1 MIRWLKNRGPEIVSI
16 HIPKTGG
23 TSFWRV
29 LEHVYAP
36 EAVQR
41 VFPGDYEG
49 REKFLI
55 ERSIRALHGHIRY
68 RDLGGFFNLP
78 TDVKVVTW
86 LRDPTDRV
94 ISNFHYLV
102 ERREMREP
110 DLLEYAARGSAR
122 NRMSRFLKGADL
134 DDFFFVGVLEKFWED
149 CTDLGRRLKWADV
162 PHIWENVSDYTRRKV
177 PEDARREIR
186 LLNQQDEELYRRA
199 LDLRSERLSRVG

>member
-1 MIRWLKNRGPEIVSI
+1 MLRWLSNRGPEMVSI

-49 REKFLI
+49 QEAFPIKRGT
-55 ERSIRALHGHIRY
+55 RALHGHIRY
-68 RDLGGFFNLP
+68 MDLATFFDLP
-78 TDVKVVTW
+78 TDAKLVTW

-102 ERREMREP
+102 ERGEMEES
-110 DLLEYAARGSAR
+110 DLLEYAARKSAR
-122 NRMSRFLKGADL
+122 NRMSRFLKGSDL
-134 DDFFFVGVLEKFWED
+134 QDFFLVGILEEFWED
-149 CTDLGRRLKWADV
+149 CKDLGRRLNWADV
-162 PHIWENVSDYTRRKV
+162 PHIWENASDYTRRQV
-177 PEDARREIR
+177 PEDTRRKIR
-186 LLNQQDEELYRRA
+186 LLNEEDEKLYQRA
-199 LDLRSERLSRVG
+199 LALRSERLSRVG

>member
-1 MIRWLKNRGPEIVSI
+1 MSI

-29 LEHVYAP
+29 LEHVYSP
-36 EAVQR
+36 ETVQR

-49 REKFLI
+49 KEAFPI
-55 ERSIRALHGHIRY
+55 ERGTRALHGHIRY
-68 RDLGGFFNLP
+68 KDLGAFFDLP
-78 TDVKVVTW
+78 ADVKLVTW

-102 ERREMREP
+102 ERGEMKES
-110 DLLEYAARGSAR
+110 DLLEYAARKSAR
-122 NRMSRFLKGADL
+122 NRMSRFLRSADL
-134 DDFFFVGVLEKFWED
+134 EDFFLVGILEEFWEE
-149 CTDLGRRLKWADV
+149 CKDLGRRLKWADV

-186 LLNQQDEELYRRA
+186 LLNGRDEELYQRA
-199 LDLRSERLSRVG
+199 LALRSERLSRVG